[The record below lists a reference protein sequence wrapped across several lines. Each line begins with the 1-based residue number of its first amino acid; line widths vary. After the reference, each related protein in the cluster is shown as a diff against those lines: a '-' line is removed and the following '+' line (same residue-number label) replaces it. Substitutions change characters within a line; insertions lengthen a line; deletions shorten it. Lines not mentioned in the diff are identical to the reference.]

1 MMSLEKEIITKESSE
16 TTLNKFEIKIAKII
30 NKLTKVALEDEFLT
44 EDEKTLLDVIT
55 SDLQGYL
62 IILNDYKDIY
72 ISEDD
77 QKNKKENL
85 ANYKDKIWQ
94 NAYNYSMK
102 EDGISEDLINILF
115 ELNSIL
121 KSDILD

>member
-16 TTLNKFEIKIAKII
+16 TSLNKFEIKIAKII